1 MPKGRKGKK
10 TKGKRDAPGPEDDD
24 GPEEAEGPEDSPESA
39 GKPEQEG
46 AKEMSPEAPE
56 QKGGCCAKSSCCGEG
71 SASMPTGMPKQLIAE
86 FVPLDKCGQRH
97 DLKDLPGKYV
107 VYEQYKSETQLPR
120 IMEMM
125 TADLSEPYS
134 IFTYRYFIHQW
145 PDLCLMA
152 ILRDDA
158 DPSFSRVIGSIVC
171 KLDYHKPKVSPQ
183 KCIRGYIAMLAVEKE
198 WRGHGLGSTLA
209 RYAIETMTLKNCDEV
224 VLETEI
230 TNSGALRLYENLG
243 FVRDK
248 RLQRYYLNGVDAFRL
263 KLWLTPL
270 VV

>member
-1 MPKGRKGKK
+1 MIDGREGGGGRGVPLCGTRRSPACPQLSPFLMPKGRKGKK

-134 IFTYRYFIHQW
+134 IFTYRYFIHQVRHPPGTW
-145 PDLCLMA
+145 GAPGLLHPRPPPPFCA
-152 ILRDDA
+152 
-158 DPSFSRVIGSIVC
+158 STV
-171 KLDYHKPKVSPQ
+171 
-183 KCIRGYIAMLAVEKE
+183 
-198 WRGHGLGSTLA
+198 HGP
-209 RYAIETMTLKNCDEV
+209 V
-224 VLETEI
+224 
-230 TNSGALRLYENLG
+230 
-243 FVRDK
+243 
-248 RLQRYYLNGVDAFRL
+248 
-263 KLWLTPL
+263 
-270 VV
+270 

>member
-1 MPKGRKGKK
+1 MDAVGRVL
-10 TKGKRDAPGPEDDD
+10 P
-24 GPEEAEGPEDSPESA
+24 
-39 GKPEQEG
+39 
-46 AKEMSPEAPE
+46 
-56 QKGGCCAKSSCCGEG
+56 CAS
-71 SASMPTGMPKQLIAE
+71 L
-86 FVPLDKCGQRH
+86 VL
-97 DLKDLPGKYV
+97 
-107 VYEQYKSETQLPR
+107 
-120 IMEMM
+120 
-125 TADLSEPYS
+125 
-134 IFTYRYFIHQW
+134 QW

-230 TNSGALRLYENLG
+230 TNSGVRLLPNLLDKFM
-243 FVRDK
+243 FVLLACSARGLGNHVARCCEIK
-248 RLQRYYLNGVDAFRL
+248 PAIGKHPGHFGGR
-263 KLWLTPL
+263 
-270 VV
+270 